1 MQRRLHD
8 GFGMTGNGDDREGFA
23 AFMLRMRAKGIGDQ
37 ALFSAIE
44 ATPRRAFVPG
54 QWREAAWLNR
64 MLPIAC
70 GEAIEGIDLQAQVI
84 AALALEPGHR
94 VLEVGTGSGF
104 TAAVMARLSARVL
117 TLERYRTLVGEAEQ
131 RAATLGISNIIVRHA
146 DGSNGVAAEGPFDR
160 IVVWASFESL
170 PRNFVDQLASGG
182 VMAAPI
188 GPGDGVQQLARQTK
202 LGSRFEREDMGEVRL
217 QPLAPGVAAAL

>member
-1 MQRRLHD
+1 MT
-8 GFGMTGNGDDREGFA
+8 GAGMSGNGDDREGFA
-23 AFMLRMRAKGIGDQ
+23 AFILRMRAKGIGNQ

-54 QWREAAWLNR
+54 QWRDAAWLNR

-94 VLEVGTGSGF
+94 VLEIGTGSGF
-104 TAAVMARLSARVL
+104 TAAVMARLSGRVL
-117 TLERYRTLVGEAEQ
+117 TLDRYRTLVGEAEQ
-131 RAATLGISNIIVRHA
+131 RASALGISNIIPRQA
-146 DGSNGVAAEGPFDR
+146 DGSSGVPAEGPFDR

-182 VMAAPI
+182 VMVAPI
-188 GPGDGVQQLARQTK
+188 GPAEGVQQLARLSK
-202 LGSRFEREDMGEVRL
+202 LGSRFEREDIGDVRL
-217 QPLAPGVAAAL
+217 QPLARGVAAAL